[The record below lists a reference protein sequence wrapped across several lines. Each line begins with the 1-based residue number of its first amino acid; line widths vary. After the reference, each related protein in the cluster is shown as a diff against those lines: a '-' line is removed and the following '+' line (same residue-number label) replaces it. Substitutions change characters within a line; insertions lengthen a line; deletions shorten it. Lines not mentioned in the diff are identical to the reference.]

1 MSVLRA
7 MVTSVMCSSVSVAVS
22 PSPILQSDSS
32 KIWAGNGRK
41 GVTVFLYSLNIVCFT
56 SVTKPQDGPGCGGD
70 VGFLLTAFSKGEWKK
85 LLLSENKREN
95 LSKLRANLSHVKLD
109 LTVCWWRTSMY
120 IQYCLKEQTVLS
132 GHPIQTEVFFFKL
145 LLSYDI
151 FFSVIFFYVDF
162 FTLPM
167 SLHQCSQLKSSF
179 LSFCLFVS
187 NK

>member
-70 VGFLLTAFSKGEWKK
+70 VGFLLTAFSKGEWKR

-95 LSKLRANLSHVKLD
+95 LSKLCANLSHIKLD

-120 IQYCLKEQTVLS
+120 IQCCLKEQTVLS
-132 GHPIQTEVFFFKL
+132 GHPIQTEVFFFL
-145 LLSYDI
+145 TPAFLWYIFLS
-151 FFSVIFFYVDF
+151 DF
-162 FTLPM
+162 FLCWLFHFTYVSASVQPAEIQLLVFLPV
-167 SLHQCSQLKSSF
+167 C
-179 LSFCLFVS
+179 
-187 NK
+187 